1 MPLFQYI
8 GQPDANWLF
17 DDNPDPA
24 VYEPVAV
31 ESPAPVSTKKAVP
44 AATEEIA

>member
-1 MPLFQYI
+1 VPQFQYI

-17 DDNPDPA
+17 DANPDPA

-31 ESPAPVSTKKAVP
+31 ESIAPVSTKKAAS
-44 AATEEIA
+44 AATEENS